1 MTRSGPTAS
10 TAAPAPHRG
19 RAGFLRERLSEP
31 PLADAR
37 SRRNRVVIA
46 LVMVVASLVLFVRV
60 WDWWTEREDLSR
72 WDVPALTWLTE
83 HRDPVLTG
91 VLEVV
96 TTLTAPTGMIIICAV
111 TVPVWLLG
119 SRHWWRP
126 VLLAGA
132 MAVAVACIVGI
143 KSVAG
148 RGRPPVADMLMG
160 ADLSYSFPSGHTLA
174 TSTFVLVLLY
184 LVYFRPYAEHLMEAT
199 GAVTT
204 TPHGPS
210 AARPPARWWVVAAGI
225 AVIAVV
231 AFSRLYLG
239 YHWLTDV
246 TASLLLAVAVL
257 GLVVGVDAWRP
268 TARLT
273 PVAPHP
279 QQERPV

>member
-46 LVMVVASLVLFVRV
+46 LVMVVASLVLFVRM

-111 TVPVWLLG
+111 TVAVWLLG

-160 ADLSYSFPSGHTLA
+160 ADLS
-174 TSTFVLVLLY
+174 
-184 LVYFRPYAEHLMEAT
+184 
-199 GAVTT
+199 
-204 TPHGPS
+204 
-210 AARPPARWWVVAAGI
+210 
-225 AVIAVV
+225 
-231 AFSRLYLG
+231 
-239 YHWLTDV
+239 
-246 TASLLLAVAVL
+246 
-257 GLVVGVDAWRP
+257 
-268 TARLT
+268 
-273 PVAPHP
+273 
-279 QQERPV
+279 